1 MKVLT
6 ADERIQALNHPFF
19 KLISET
25 ADTLGLE
32 CYIIGGWVRDL
43 YLQRPSKDIDIV
55 VVDNTKTI
63 ERPGVA
69 IAEALKDKIGKKAQ
83 LSIFRNFGTAQ
94 LKHKNIEIEFVGAR
108 KESYD
113 RNSRKPVTE
122 DGSLE
127 EDQNRRDFTINAM
140 ALCLNKDRYGELVD
154 PFNGIFDLED
164 RIIATPL
171 DPDITFSDDPLRMM
185 RCIRF
190 ATQLNF
196 VIEEDTFEALER
208 NKERIQIISSERIA
222 DELNK
227 IILSP
232 TPSIGFIELERCGL
246 LPIIFPEL
254 SNLQIVDTRNGRSH
268 KNNFYHTLEVLD
280 NVAAATADSSTLS
293 EGNSKWESPKDR
305 ILWLRWAAL
314 LHDIGKPKS
323 KRFDPVQGWTFYHH
337 NDIGAK
343 MIPDIFRRMKL
354 PMNDKMKYVQ
364 KLVELHM
371 RPIVIA
377 DDEVTDSAVRRLL
390 FDAGDD
396 IDDLMT
402 LCTADITS
410 KNEVRKAKF
419 RENYQTVK
427 KKLIE
432 IEERDRI
439 RNFQPPITGEDIM
452 ATFGLKPSREV
463 GILKKAIKD
472 AIIDGLIPNDHS
484 AAHALML
491 AEAKKLNIVPITIKE
506 RTT

>member
-6 ADERIQALNHPFF
+6 TEERIQALEHPFF
-19 KLISET
+19 RLISET
-25 ADTLGLE
+25 ADSLGLE

-55 VVDNTKTI
+55 VVDIKKTI
-63 ERPGVA
+63 QRPGVA
-69 IAEALKDKIGKKAQ
+69 IAEALKHKIKGKAQ

-108 KESYD
+108 KESYSH
-113 RNSRKPVTE
+113 NSRKPITE
-122 DGSLE
+122 DGTLE

-140 ALCLNKDRYGELVD
+140 ALCLNKERYGELVD
-154 PFNGIFDLED
+154 PFNGIYDLED

-196 VIEEDTFEALER
+196 VIEEETFEALER
-208 NKERIQIISSERIA
+208 NKERINIISNERIA

-227 IILSP
+227 IMLSP
-232 TPSIGFIELERCGL
+232 TPSIGFIELERCGI

-254 SNLQIVDTRNGRSH
+254 SNLMIVDTINGRSH

-280 NVAAATADSSTLS
+280 NVAAATADPSTLP
-293 EGNSKWESPKDR
+293 EGNGKWESPKDH

-323 KRFDPVQGWTFYHH
+323 KRFDPMQGWTFYHH

-343 MIPDIFRRMKL
+343 MIPDLFRRMKL
-354 PMNDKMKYVQ
+354 PMNEKMKYVQ

-371 RPIVIA
+371 RPIAIA

-396 IDDLMT
+396 IDDLMI

-410 KNEVRKAKF
+410 KNELRKAQF
-419 RENYQTVK
+419 RENYETVK
-427 KKLIE
+427 TKLIE
-432 IEERDRI
+432 IEEKDRV
-439 RNFQPPITGEDIM
+439 RNFQPPVTGEEIM
-452 ATFGLKPSREV
+452 ETFGLQPSKPV
-463 GILKKAIKD
+463 GILKKTIKEAIM
-472 AIIDGLIPNDHS
+472 DGIIPNDH
-484 AAHALML
+484 AAAYDLMMT
-491 AEAKKLNIVPITIKE
+491 EAQKLGLNPIAKPQ
-506 RTT
+506 